1 MLLPMQPHRE
11 EQAQLAVWQAQQ
23 AAKLATI
30 PPITHKSGF
39 CFGFQVQKCRFK
51 LEKRLNYLHSYSMTE

>member
-1 MLLPMQPHRE
+1 MLLPMHPQRE

-30 PPITHKSGF
+30 PPIT
-39 CFGFQVQKCRFK
+39 QVDS
-51 LEKRLNYLHSYSMTE
+51 LEIKKNGSCNAEVQNISTR